1 VVIVSAETVNV
12 YDFVMTVNGEKVDFE
27 NDFPLYAGDAVSVC
41 ISRDEPGEPS
51 SVSLVGYD
59 PNVVFDDR
67 VNPESALD
75 EEPDEEVIDVQ

>member
-1 VVIVSAETVNV
+1 MQGVA
-12 YDFVMTVNGEKVDFE
+12 M
-27 NDFPLYAGDAVSVC
+27 PL
-41 ISRDEPGEPS
+41 
-51 SVSLVGYD
+51 L